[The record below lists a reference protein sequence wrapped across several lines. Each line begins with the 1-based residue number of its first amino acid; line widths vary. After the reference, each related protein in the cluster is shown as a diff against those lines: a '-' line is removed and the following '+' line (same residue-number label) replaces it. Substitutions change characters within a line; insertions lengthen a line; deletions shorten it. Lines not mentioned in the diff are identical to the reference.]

1 MGRLSGYVMNSRKG
15 FGLVERGLYKT
26 LALFLNNTCTARV
39 PHLHGSRQHLYGSRS
54 TLARL
59 ASDTCV
65 LEMLTRGG

>member
-1 MGRLSGYVMNSRKG
+1 MGRLPRYVMNSRKG

-26 LALFLNNTCTARV
+26 LVLLLNNTCTARV
-39 PHLHGSRQHLYGSRS
+39 PHLHGSRS

-65 LEMLTRGG
+65 LEMFTRGG